1 MNAQRKDF
9 FHFLSFLKRRK
20 WQIAIPTA
28 ILLGISAA
36 VALLLP
42 ASYRSTAT
50 ILIEEQEIPSE
61 LVRSTITSYA
71 DQRLQVISQQVMTRA
86 NLQLIIKK
94 FDLYA
99 KLRERDISETVIQK
113 LRKNIS
119 MDMLSADV
127 IDKRSGNKTTVTI
140 AFVLSYDGDTPEQ
153 AQRVTNELV
162 SLYLNENLKNRQ
174 QQTEETAKFL
184 GEEAKRLSAQ
194 VTDIER
200 NLASFKEKNAG
211 QLPELA
217 QLNFTSR
224 DRTEAEISEAD
235 RIISS
240 LIQRKAVLESQIAQV
255 KPYSS
260 IVSGAGE
267 RVLDPEERLRLA
279 QSQYTT
285 LSSIYSADHPDVQR
299 LRREIEGLKG
309 EVGTDSGQTDNYRE
323 LERLQTDLAALRER
337 YSDEHPD
344 VINLKDRISVLEK
357 QARQSPPATAV
368 LSNRARRADNPA
380 FLTLKAQLDGAN
392 EEIRSLRGR
401 QISLRAKLSEY
412 DRRLRGTPQTERA
425 YLDITREYENASR
438 RYQEV
443 KAKLMEAQVAQ
454 ELERD
459 RKGERFALIEPP
471 DLPEKPFRPNRI
483 ALMTLGSILAIG
495 SGLGYV
501 GIIEAMDRSVRGISA
516 LSAAIRAPV
525 LGSIPFIASPRDYRA
540 RKQRSLF
547 SLIGLMALAM
557 SLVAAVHFLIKPLDV
572 LFFTLL
578 RKIGL

>member
-1 MNAQRKDF
+1 MNSQRKDF
-9 FHFLSFLKRRK
+9 FHFISFLRRRK

-50 ILIEEQEIPSE
+50 ILIEEQEIPTE

-86 NLQLIIKK
+86 NLQQIIKK
-94 FDLYA
+94 FDLYK
-99 KLRERDISETVIQK
+99 KLREREISESVIQK
-113 LRKNIS
+113 LRKNIAL
-119 MDMLSADV
+119 DMLSADV
-127 IDKRSGNKTTVTI
+127 IDKRSGNKTAVTI
-140 AFVLSYDGDTPEQ
+140 AFVLSYDGETPEV

-174 QQTEETAKFL
+174 QQTEETSKFL
-184 GEEAKRLSAQ
+184 GEEAKRLAVQ
-194 VTDIER
+194 VAEIET
-200 NLASFKEKNAG
+200 NLAKFKENNAG

-217 QLNFTSR
+217 QLNLASR
-224 DRTEAEISEAD
+224 DRTEAEITEAD

-240 LIQRKAVLESQIAQV
+240 LVQRKAVLESQIAQV

-260 IVSGAGE
+260 IISSAGE
-267 RVLDPEERLRLA
+267 RVLEPEERLRLA
-279 QSQYTT
+279 QSQYAT
-285 LSSIYSADHPDVQR
+285 LSSVYSSDHPDVQR
-299 LRREIEGLKG
+299 LRREIEGLKRDLG
-309 EVGTDSGQTDNYRE
+309 NDVGQVDNARE
-323 LERLQTDLAALRER
+323 IDRLQTDLVALRER

-344 VINLKDRISVLEK
+344 VIKLKDRIAVLEK
-357 QARQSPPATAV
+357 QSRQSPPATAV
-368 LSNRARRADNPA
+368 LSARAARPDNPA

-401 QISLRAKLSEY
+401 QVSLRTKLSEY

-425 YLDITREYENASR
+425 YLDISREYENASR

-443 KAKLMEAQVAQ
+443 KSKLMEAQVAQ

-471 DLPEKPFRPNRI
+471 DLPEKPFKPNRI

-495 SGLGYV
+495 SGLGYA
-501 GIIEAMDRSVRGISA
+501 GIIETLDRSIRGIDG

-525 LGSIPFIASPRDYRA
+525 LGSIPYIASPREATA
-540 RKQRSLF
+540 RNRRSLI
-547 SLIGLMALAM
+547 SLLGVLALAM
-557 SLVAAVHFLIKPLDV
+557 ALIAAIHFFIVPLDV
-572 LFFTLL
+572 MFFALM